1 MHLVYFDQAINC
13 ARILARVMPFL
24 LECDGD
30 YSSNNSHSNHSNS
43 SNGSSGATTGA
54 SVAIRDMFW
63 SRQANHT
70 IAAVGASAALGDKA
84 GLGTSGSG
92 KGSGGAGTTDST
104 QELEPLAV
112 ILVNSLFHLMF
123 LPEFT
128 IPDPNRDF
136 NEADLNTPQFKSA
149 LMWAP
154 GVGSVE
160 KTIVMSSQYDNNR
173 VDVLRAMLT
182 TLSDSLFQSPDR
194 YDSCASL
201 WLEVATSVDTPYAEI
216 AFYSLMNVVLGYDP
230 IGWGIPYADA
240 VTTDTA
246 KSVMEH
252 AIQVLIVLLD
262 YGHPIKPRPYG
273 NGTDMYTN
281 TGIRTVLPTDTETV
295 GFNVFRRLLS
305 SIESEDYLNFIFV
318 GFSRLLNSVHKNESS
333 YLPYS
338 SASVEIEEVCNFISI
353 MHMCIC

>member
-1 MHLVYFDQAINC
+1 
-13 ARILARVMPFL
+13 MPFL

-30 YSSNNSHSNHSNS
+30 YSANSNT
-43 SNGSSGATTGA
+43 TTGGGAGA
-54 SVAIRDMFW
+54 SSATVAIRDMFW
-63 SRQANHT
+63 SRQAHHAT
-70 IAAVGASAALGDKA
+70 TSLHVAAAGMGGSANGKSAGA
-84 GLGTSGSG
+84 TSNS
-92 KGSGGAGTTDST
+92 TDSA
-104 QELEPLAV
+104 QDLEPLAV

-160 KTIVMSSQYDNNR
+160 KTIVMSTQYDGNR

-240 VTTDTA
+240 VTTDTSKA
-246 KSVMEH
+246 VMEQ

-262 YGHPIKPRPYG
+262 YGHPIRPRPNA

-305 SIESEDYLNFIFV
+305 SIESDDYLNFIFV
-318 GFSRLLNSVHKNESS
+318 GFSRLLNSIPKNESS

-338 SASVEIEEVCNFISI
+338 AATIEIEEVCVWLY
-353 MHMCIC
+353 